1 MNRHNSFYMPC
12 SSLLNLSRTEDSLK
26 DWNLSKFYAIFA
38 LQTGKV
44 APLLDSMFTVKI
56 DYSPFLGSTLMRFKM
71 LKLHNLFYLPFT
83 TLTNLLRMGDFT
95 TGWNRHIFMPLIFGQ
110 FMLYFGQNK
119 INSIIRSFALASWP
133 CQHHISERASAAAR
147 SAASAS
153 EHSCNACV
161 YVYRYNVYI
170 QSVYVPEKFWGANN
184 VVPRA

>member
-12 SSLLNLSRTEDSLK
+12 SSLLNLSRNEDSLK

-95 TGWNRHIFMPLIFGQ
+95 TGWNRHIFMPLTFGQ

-119 INSIIRSFALASWP
+119 INSLIRSFAP
-133 CQHHISERASAAAR
+133 CQHHITYFAGFGGLYSSLGIRLYILS
-147 SAASAS
+147 
-153 EHSCNACV
+153 SCIILKMYTCS
-161 YVYRYNVYI
+161 RLR
-170 QSVYVPEKFWGANN
+170 QF
-184 VVPRA
+184 